1 MECGYGTIGSSRNFI
16 LSIRDKLRDE
26 LLAPAGRHHTLVAA
40 IRSVSQ
46 QPPTDNEISILANH
60 LNGLSPDDRALNAA
74 ANQIFSG
81 TVRSAAIAIHLT
93 HQCTQGMENGL
104 STHWQRLHPNV
115 QTGIAD
121 ALTDRLLVLRER
133 AAAIHNASEADIN
146 RTIEELMEKIN
157 ALPLTIRT
165 ALTDA
170 ILADAISVSPVV
182 LISKLDM
189 LTAEMPEQVVAELRS
204 ATRS

>member
-1 MECGYGTIGSSRNFI
+1 M
-16 LSIRDKLRDE
+16 
-26 LLAPAGRHHTLVAA
+26 
-40 IRSVSQ
+40 
-46 QPPTDNEISILANH
+46 
-60 LNGLSPDDRALNAA
+60 
-74 ANQIFSG
+74 
-81 TVRSAAIAIHLT
+81 
-93 HQCTQGMENGL
+93 
-104 STHWQRLHPNV
+104 
-115 QTGIAD
+115 
-121 ALTDRLLVLRER
+121 LVLRER